1 MKIHKEGFVTLIIT
15 LVVLVAVNSLI
26 FTLTEWYIASIVV
39 LVFSAAVFLFFLW
52 FFRMPSR
59 KVILDENLIV
69 SPADGVVV
77 AIEET
82 EEPEYFKDK
91 RLQVSV
97 FMSPLNV
104 HSNAYPVTGNV
115 KYYKY
120 HPGKYLVAWHPKS
133 SLDNERN
140 TLVIEKEDGT
150 AVLVRQIAGAVARR
164 IVCYAREG
172 NEVLQGDELGFIK
185 FGSRVDLF
193 LPPEVNV
200 KVAVGQKVT
209 GKTSVIGSFH

>member
-1 MKIHKEGFVTLIIT
+1 MKIHKEGFVTLILT
-15 LVVLVAVNSLI
+15 LVVLVTVNSLV
-26 FTLTEWYIASIVV
+26 FLLTDWYIGAIIILIISVV
-39 LVFSAAVFLFFLW
+39 ILLFFLW
-52 FFRMPSR
+52 FFRIPER
-59 KVILDENLIV
+59 KVLRDDNLIL

-82 EEPEYFKDK
+82 QEIEYFKDK
-91 RLQVSV
+91 RLQISV

-104 HSNAYPVTGNV
+104 HSNAYPVTGKV
-115 KYYKY
+115 RYYKY
-120 HPGKYLVAWHPKS
+120 HPGKFLVAWHPKS

-150 AVLVRQIAGAVARR
+150 AVLIRQIAGAVARR

-172 NEVLQGDELGFIK
+172 HEVLQGDELGFIK

-193 LPPEVNV
+193 LPVGV
-200 KVAVGQKVT
+200 KVDVTVGQKVT
-209 GKTSVIGSFH
+209 GKTSVIGTFQ